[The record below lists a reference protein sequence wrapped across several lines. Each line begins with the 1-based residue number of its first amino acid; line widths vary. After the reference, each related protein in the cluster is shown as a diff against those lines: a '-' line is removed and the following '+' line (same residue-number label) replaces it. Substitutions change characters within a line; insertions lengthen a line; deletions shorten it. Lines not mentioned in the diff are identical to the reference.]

1 MARPDYTALIAAL
14 ARDDAGIASPAQRDD
29 ALALAALRY
38 AADRPGGGAAPVL
51 TADEDTIPPGDR
63 EAVCLLA
70 AATLLDQMAAHRA
83 GDTDSTIAA
92 DAADRGG
99 PARRYAQLAEAH
111 RRRYRELMG
120 LEAAPRRRPRAA
132 AAVAAPARAPR

>member
-1 MARPDYTALIAAL
+1 MALADYTALVAAL
-14 ARDDAGIASPAQRDD
+14 TRDDADVASPAQRRD
-29 ALALAALRY
+29 ALALAVLRY
-38 AADRPGGGAAPVL
+38 AADRPAGGAAPEL
-51 TADEDTIPPGDR
+51 TETRDTIPAADR

-70 AATLLDQMAAHRA
+70 AATLLDQLAAHRA

-99 PARRYAQLAEAH
+99 PAARYARLAESY
-111 RRRYRELMG
+111 RRRYRETMQ

-132 AAVAAPARAPR
+132 AAVAAPRRMPR